1 MTIGSHVA
9 TKPPRGI
16 EAAIPTSFPDR
27 GPGEEGAGAEDQRWS
42 ARQAYGHRAFGT
54 ERLGW
59 VARRAPDEN
68 VSTTVDEAAPTAFV
82 TPGGHDLC
90 PPGLVSGRAG
100 DEIVHDE
107 PGACS
112 SSSVSASAGGA
123 WSTSRVLE
131 SDDGYAVVSEGCLPL
146 SGCALFPGGVREASA
161 PWRSVPQ
168 GAAWEWGVSRVG
180 IAEGF
185 GLSVTRQAGDGG
197 ETARRKRGSCGS
209 NAAT

>member
-1 MTIGSHVA
+1 MVG
-9 TKPPRGI
+9 P
-16 EAAIPTSFPDR
+16 
-27 GPGEEGAGAEDQRWS
+27 PGEQAPSIRFRA
-42 ARQAYGHRAFGT
+42 ARK
-54 ERLGW
+54 

-82 TPGGHDLC
+82 TPGGHDLSL
-90 PPGLVSGRAG
+90 PGLVSGSAE

-112 SSSVSASAGGA
+112 SSSASASAGGA

-131 SDDGYAVVSEGCLPL
+131 SNDGYAVVSEGCLPL
-146 SGCALFPGGVREASA
+146 SGCALFPGDVHEVSA

-168 GAAWEWGVSRVG
+168 GTAWEWGVSRVG

-185 GLSVTRQAGDGG
+185 GLSVTRQVGDGG
-197 ETARRKRGSCGS
+197 ETARR
-209 NAAT
+209 